1 MGLRDRLFNSDG
13 RKADHAQRER
23 NHSALSQLSSITG
36 PTFGAQN
43 KQRNELF
50 KSRGGVESNPDR
62 GERDKRDQ
70 TLEASLYVS
79 QRKVGGAEHAAGSVT
94 S

>member
-1 MGLRDRLFNSDG
+1 MDGVAECEKRVMGQTVAFIRTYAQESPTVEGYLF
-13 RKADHAQRER
+13 
-23 NHSALSQLSSITG
+23 
-36 PTFGAQN
+36 
-43 KQRNELF
+43 
-50 KSRGGVESNPDR
+50 PDR